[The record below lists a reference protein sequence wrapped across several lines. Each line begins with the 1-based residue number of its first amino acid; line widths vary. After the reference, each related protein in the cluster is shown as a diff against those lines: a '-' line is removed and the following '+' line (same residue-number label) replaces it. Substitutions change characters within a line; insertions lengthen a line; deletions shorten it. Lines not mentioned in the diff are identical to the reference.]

1 MDHLT
6 LYQRGGRLLCPSHY
20 YLPPCIFRSSYGP
33 AKGFRY
39 SKYALSTGHRARKT
53 MMKFDAWTIS
63 EQFPLKSREIN
74 VLALHMYIQM

>member
-1 MDHLT
+1 MPLW
-6 LYQRGGRLLCPSHY
+6 
-20 YLPPCIFRSSYGP
+20 IFRPSYGP

-39 SKYALSTGHRARKT
+39 SKYALSSGHRARKT

-74 VLALHMYIQM
+74 ALIIVHYLQM

>member
-1 MDHLT
+1 M
-6 LYQRGGRLLCPSHY
+6 
-20 YLPPCIFRSSYGP
+20 PPRIFRPSYGP

-63 EQFPLKSREIN
+63 EQFPLKSR
-74 VLALHMYIQM
+74 

>member
-1 MDHLT
+1 M
-6 LYQRGGRLLCPSHY
+6 PS
-20 YLPPCIFRSSYGP
+20 CIFRPSYGP

-63 EQFPLKSREIN
+63 EQFPLNLVKSMQ
-74 VLALHMYIQM
+74 LHYKQM